1 MSSPP
6 DDLLGAGVL
15 LATIVGSY
23 LLIAGLSVPLIL
35 QKVPP
40 NRIYGFRSKRTL
52 GDEEVWY
59 RVNRLGG
66 VFLMLSSL
74 GTLAAS
80 LVPVLSAWPDVGSV
94 ASTLTGV
101 VISSAVVMVVGG
113 VWILV
118 RG

>member
-1 MSSPP
+1 MPVQP
-6 DDLLGAGVL
+6 DDALGAGVL
-15 LATIVGSY
+15 LLTVVGSY

-35 QKVPP
+35 QRVPP
-40 NRIYGFRSKRTL
+40 NRFYGFRSKRTL
-52 GDEEVWY
+52 GDEEIWY

-66 VFLMLSSL
+66 VFLLLSSL
-74 GTLAAS
+74 GTLIAS
-80 LVPVLSAWPDVGSV
+80 LVPMLAVWPDVG
-94 ASTLTGV
+94 AAATTLTGV

>member
-1 MSSPP
+1 MQAA
-6 DDLLGAGVL
+6 DDTLGAGFL
-15 LATIVGSY
+15 LLTIVCSY

-52 GDEEVWY
+52 ADEQVWY

-66 VFLMLSSL
+66 VFLLLSSL
-74 GTLAAS
+74 VTLVAAS
-80 LVPVLSAWPDVGSV
+80 VPMLSAWPDVG
-94 ASTLTGV
+94 AAAANLTGL
-101 VISSAVVMVVGG
+101 VIASAVVMVIGG

>member
-1 MSSPP
+1 M
-6 DDLLGAGVL
+6 LL
-15 LATIVGSY
+15 TIVVSY
-23 LLIAGLSVPLIL
+23 LLVAGLSVPLIL

-52 GDEEVWY
+52 GDEQVWY

-66 VFLMLSSL
+66 VFLLLTCL
-74 GTLAAS
+74 GTLVAA
-80 LVPVLSAWPDVGSV
+80 LVPLLSVWPDVG
-94 ASTLTGV
+94 AAATTLTGV
-101 VISSAVVMVVGG
+101 VITSAVVMVVGG